1 MKTGI
6 ETLISEVG
14 KRITNKT
21 QVEGGIIS
29 GLGINKTNGKEY
41 VIISVCGSS
50 SMTKEQLSGLCGIK
64 VITEKL
70 ITETFDSNGIPVFSY
85 CTVDD
90 FFNYWNIIND
100 EEIKSSIDLTFK
112 EAKELFFSTISWDIK
127 EKILRLYSRR
137 QLEGLPEKIEYPK
150 IPQDYPAERFRDS
163 ARAFKELIW
172 LVKEYTKASALQEPN
187 WDDYSQDKFAIV
199 RCGTAVMISKEKT
212 FFPIAFLSK
221 EVAQVFLEDHKELL
235 EEYYMIGK

>member
-150 IPQDYPAERFRDS
+150 VPQDYPAERFRDS

-172 LVKEYTKASALQEPN
+172 LVKEYTKASALQELN

-199 RCGTAVMISKEKT
+199 RRGTAVMISKEKT
-212 FFPIAFLSK
+212 FFPIAFRSK